1 VRSPGRNGGAVELWD
16 VAGCREKETGGD
28 RAEGAEGAGGNG
40 EGAGGNGEGRRS
52 PEADGFEA
60 SGGSRGAV
68 RLLQAATPFG
78 LAGAGASRAT
88 ANAQAVAAAR
98 CYLLDAEGTLREVSA
113 RAR

>member
-1 VRSPGRNGGAVELWD
+1 MVSPTVRLAGLALSTMPKMLGWHVHVLTRSTTASSKYGR
-16 VAGCREKETGGD
+16 C
-28 RAEGAEGAGGNG
+28 
-40 EGAGGNGEGRRS
+40 
-52 PEADGFEA
+52 
-60 SGGSRGAV
+60 GSRGAV

>member
-1 VRSPGRNGGAVELWD
+1 VELWD

-28 RAEGAEGAGGNG
+28 RDEGG
-40 EGAGGNGEGRRS
+40 EEAGGNGEGRRS
-52 PEADGFEA
+52 PEPDGFAA